1 MRFIAY
7 SIVLFL
13 LVGCVD
19 ENPNKQLLQAAL
31 SNAKDVQK
39 SVEAFDMD
47 SIISVRERLNA
58 AKEDVRWLGVEASV
72 EFVRSDAPIIGKL
85 SEASRYLKDAPQRFN
100 SLTKESSRCISQIEG
115 LLNVIESGAT
125 IDAKGDTIT
134 QEYINENASREI
146 KAVENLQEVYDLSKH
161 YFSFGLETDVKN
173 WPLIDSLITSKKGV
187 WARSIAEE

>member
-31 SNAKDVQK
+31 SNAKDGQK

>member
-1 MRFIAY
+1 MRFIAH
-7 SIVLFL
+7 IITLFL
-13 LVGCVD
+13 LVGCVS
-19 ENPNKQLLQAAL
+19 ENPNKQPLQAAL
-31 SNAKDVQK
+31 SNAKDIQQ
-39 SVEAFDMD
+39 SIESFDMD
-47 SIISVRERLNA
+47 SIISVRERLNT

-72 EFVRSDAPIIGKL
+72 EFVRSDASIIGKL

-115 LLNVIESGAT
+115 LLNVIDSGAT

-146 KAVENLQEVYDLSKH
+146 KAVEKLQEVYDLSEH
-161 YFSFGLETDVKN
+161 YFNLGLETDIKN
-173 WPLIDSLITSKKGV
+173 WPSIDSLITAKKGV

>member
-1 MRFIAY
+1 MRFIAL
-7 SIVLFL
+7 IVVLFL
-13 LVGCVD
+13 LVGCVS
-19 ENPNKQLLQAAL
+19 ENPNKQPLQAAL
-31 SNAKDVQK
+31 SNAKEVQQ

-47 SIISVRERLNA
+47 SIISVRERLKA
-58 AKEDVRWLGVEASV
+58 AKEDIRWLGVEASV

-115 LLNVIESGAT
+115 LLNVIDSGAT

-134 QEYINENASREI
+134 KEYINENVSEEI
-146 KAVENLQEVYDLSKH
+146 KAVEKLKEVYVLSEH
-161 YFSFGLETDVKN
+161 YFNLGLETDEKN
-173 WPLIDSLITSKKGV
+173 WPSIDSLITAKKGV

>member
-7 SIVLFL
+7 SIVLFF

>member
-1 MRFIAY
+1 MSFFAHIIA
-7 SIVLFL
+7 LFL
-13 LVGCVD
+13 LVGCVS
-19 ENPNKQLLQAAL
+19 ENPNKQPLQAAL
-31 SNAKDVQK
+31 THAKDVQQ
-39 SVEAFDMD
+39 SVDSFDMD

-115 LLNVIESGAT
+115 LLNVIDSGAT

-146 KAVENLQEVYDLSKH
+146 KAVEKLQEVYDLSEH
-161 YFSFGLETDVKN
+161 YFNLGLETDEKN
-173 WPLIDSLITSKKGV
+173 WTSIDSLITAKKGV

>member
-1 MRFIAY
+1 M
-7 SIVLFL
+7 
-13 LVGCVD
+13 LVGCVS
-19 ENPNKQLLQAAL
+19 ENPNKQPLQAAL
-31 SNAKDVQK
+31 SNAKDIQQ
-39 SVEAFDMD
+39 SVESFDID
-47 SIISVRERLNA
+47 SIISVRERLKA

-115 LLNVIESGAT
+115 LLNVIDSGAT
-125 IDAKGDTIT
+125 IDAKGDPIT

-146 KAVENLQEVYDLSKH
+146 KAVEKLQEVYDLSEH
-161 YFSFGLETDVKN
+161 YFNLGLETDEKN
-173 WPLIDSLITSKKGV
+173 WTSIDSLITAKKGV

>member
-7 SIVLFL
+7 SIALFL

-19 ENPNKQLLQAAL
+19 ENPNKQPLQAAL

-125 IDAKGDTIT
+125 IDAKGDTIN

-146 KAVENLQEVYDLSKH
+146 KAVEYLQEVYDLSEH
-161 YFSFGLETDVKN
+161 YFSSGLETNVKN
-173 WPLIDSLITSKKGV
+173 WPSIDSLITAKKGV

>member
-187 WARSIAEE
+187 WARSIAEK

>member
-1 MRFIAY
+1 MRFITY
-7 SIVLFL
+7 SIVLFF

-187 WARSIAEE
+187 WARSIAEK

>member
-1 MRFIAY
+1 MRFIAH
-7 SIVLFL
+7 IIALFL
-13 LVGCVD
+13 LVGCVS
-19 ENPNKQLLQAAL
+19 ENQNIQPLQSAL
-31 SNAKDVQK
+31 SNAKEVQQ

-47 SIISVRERLNA
+47 SIISVRERLNK
-58 AKEDVRWLGVEASV
+58 AKEDVRWLGMEASV

-115 LLNVIESGAT
+115 LLNVINSGAT

-134 QEYINENASREI
+134 QEYINENASKEI
-146 KAVENLQEVYDLSKH
+146 KAVDKLQEVYGLSEH
-161 YFSFGLETDVKN
+161 YFNLGLETDINN
-173 WPLIDSLITSKKGV
+173 WPSIDSLIKAKKGV

>member
-1 MRFIAY
+1 MRFFAHIIA
-7 SIVLFL
+7 LFL
-13 LVGCVD
+13 LVGCVS
-19 ENPNKQLLQAAL
+19 ENPNKQPLQAAL
-31 SNAKDVQK
+31 THAKEVQK

-115 LLNVIESGAT
+115 LLNVIDSGAT

-146 KAVENLQEVYDLSKH
+146 KAVEKLQEVYDLSKH
-161 YFSFGLETDVKN
+161 YFNLGLETDEKN
-173 WPLIDSLITSKKGV
+173 WTSIDSLITAKKGV